1 MQTSDQDYTDMKRLP
16 LHDAIK
22 PLAWLK
28 GTWKTDAPGTGI
40 FPTIETFKYCEEISF
55 TSIGQPQLNYRA
67 TSWHPETKVPMHY
80 EVGFLKIMPNTNR
93 LILLLAHNIGVT
105 TVEEGVF
112 EDKCITLKT
121 TGIQRATVESKSP
134 PVIELQREFKLV
146 GDCLQHVLCMAT
158 TKTPQVQEHLR
169 AKYTK
174 VCEDDETT

>member
-1 MQTSDQDYTDMKRLP
+1 MQNRDQRDTDMKRLP

-28 GTWKTDAPGTGI
+28 GTWKSDGPGTGI

-55 TSIGQPQLNYRA
+55 ASIGQPMLNYRA
-67 TSWHPETKVPMHY
+67 RSWNPETGVPMHY

-93 LILLLAHNIGVT
+93 LFLLLAHNIGVT

-112 EDKCITLKT
+112 EDKVITLKT
-121 TGIQRATVESKSP
+121 TGIQRSTEESKSP

-146 GDCLQHVLCMAT
+146 GDKLQHLLCMAT
-158 TKTPQVQEHLR
+158 TKTPQPVEHLR
-169 AKYTK
+169 ATYTK
-174 VCEDDETT
+174 ASED